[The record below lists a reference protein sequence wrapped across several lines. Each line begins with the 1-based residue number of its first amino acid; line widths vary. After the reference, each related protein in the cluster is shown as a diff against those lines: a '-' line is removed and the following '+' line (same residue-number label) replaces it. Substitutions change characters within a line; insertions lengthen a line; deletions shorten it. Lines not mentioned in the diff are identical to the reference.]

1 MSSNLNTETHDNHS
15 FVNAI
20 LTGDG
25 SAVVAHPPAANAAGL
40 DDDAVELLVDLRN
53 ACAAARSVLCKAIM
67 TDEFDQAAA
76 TAAVQSINN
85 AIIRSSF
92 LD

>member
-15 FVNAI
+15 FVGACFN
-20 LTGDG
+20 GEG
-25 SAVVAHPPAANAAGL
+25 SAVTPQLSTNAAGL
-40 DDDAVELLVDLRN
+40 NDDAIELLVDLRN
-53 ACAAARSVLCKAIM
+53 ACAAARSVLCKAII

-76 TAAVQSINN
+76 STAVQSINN